1 MRLFRKKSARSIALI
16 GGKNGPTAIFQTN
29 SPKQQDDENSLTEM
43 QKTLQP
49 NLRLLSDLPKYLTQ
63 QYHALPYPLSDSE
76 TEMLKVNV
84 LLNSFPEEV
93 GFPMP
98 PEECSS
104 EKELV
109 RYAEASD
116 LAFRRAHSYPADK
129 LNLCFRAY
137 LLPQMGEDGT
147 DAIIQFELRSEHL
160 ILKNA
165 TQELAEDITLW
176 LGVSQQDI
184 ETRSPRFQVY
194 VHTLK
199 GRQLGARANRN
210 PLA

>member
-1 MRLFRKKSARSIALI
+1 MRLLRKKSARSIALI
-16 GGKNGPTAIFQTN
+16 GGKNGPTAVYRG
-29 SPKQQDDENSLTEM
+29 SSSKQQAFEHTLKEM

-49 NLRLLSDLPKYLTQ
+49 NRRLLSDLPEYLAQ
-63 QYHALPYPLSDSE
+63 QYHALPYSLSDSE

-93 GFPMP
+93 GVPMP

-104 EKELV
+104 KKELV
-109 RYAEASD
+109 RYVKASD
-116 LAFRRAHSYPADK
+116 LAFKRAHNYPADK
-129 LNLCFRAY
+129 LNLCFQAY

-165 TQELAEDITLW
+165 TQKLTEDLTLW

-184 ETRSPRFQVY
+184 DTCSPRFQAY

-199 GRQLGARANRN
+199 KKEARNKGE
-210 PLA
+210 